1 MTQDHSYPRPSCLL
15 VCLQGSSYQGLVH
28 VSDWVPTI
36 VQGLLRSTLPAAYD
50 VVAMDGINQW
60 DALFQTPVDSRR
72 RRLAQDEDEEE
83 EDGDVADAPVVGPE
97 SEGQVINEGD
107 EDGEERPSIVEYPRQ
122 EIILNIDGYDDRGNP
137 EAAVIKGDWK
147 LILNSRT
154 YG

>member
-1 MTQDHSYPRPSCLL
+1 
-15 VCLQGSSYQGLVH
+15 
-28 VSDWVPTI
+28 

-60 DALFQTPVDSRR
+60 DALFQNPVESRR
-72 RRLAQDEDEEE
+72 RRLTAEEDGE
-83 EDGDVADAPVVGPE
+83 EDGDVVDAPVVGPE